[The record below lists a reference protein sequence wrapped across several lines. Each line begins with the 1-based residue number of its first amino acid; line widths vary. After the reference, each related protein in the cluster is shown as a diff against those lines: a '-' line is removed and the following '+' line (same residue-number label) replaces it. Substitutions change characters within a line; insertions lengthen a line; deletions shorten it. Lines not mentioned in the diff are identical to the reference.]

1 MTLDEVS
8 LMRNHLLVMPWRQR
22 LVLVRRLL
30 LLVVALALLA
40 TACGGPGGPEGAV
53 HVLKA
58 DGDVSPVME
67 RYINRGIDQ
76 AEDAKAMAV
85 VIELDTPGG
94 LMSSMEDIVKRIE
107 EDRIPVIVF
116 VSPKGAKAASAGTFI
131 TMASNIAAMAPST
144 RIGAASPVGAS
155 GEDIEGT
162 LGKKVTED
170 AVAYAK
176 SIANYRGR
184 NAEWAE
190 QAVREAVSATE
201 TEAVDLNVVDL
212 VADDLPSLLEAVDG
226 REVQLADRTV
236 TLATKEALEQDKI
249 VHNDMNLA
257 ERFLDLI
264 SDPNITFLLLS
275 LGSIALF
282 YEIVNPGQIF
292 PGVFGAIALVIAFF
306 SLSVLPFNWAGVIL
320 IFLAFA
326 LFIAEIFV
334 TSGGVLGIGGVVA
347 LILGG
352 LLLTWG
358 NPSGF
363 QVNMWL
369 VYGMAAAAGAFFLF
383 VVTSIIRIRSQPAVT
398 GVNTIIGRRA
408 VARSPL
414 DPAGMVFVD
423 GEYWSATLEDGRVE
437 EGEEVVV
444 TAVEGLK
451 LMVRKVG
458 KELENG

>member
-1 MTLDEVS
+1 
-8 LMRNHLLVMPWRQR
+8 MRDRLLVMPWMRR
-22 LVLVRRLL
+22 LIFVRRLL
-30 LLVVALALLA
+30 LLLVALAVLA

-58 DGDVSPVME
+58 DGDVNPVME
-67 RYINRGIDQ
+67 RYIDRGIDQ
-76 AEDAKAMAV
+76 AEDAKAVAV

-94 LMSSMEDIVKRIE
+94 LMSSMEGIVKRIE
-107 EDRIPVIVF
+107 EDRIPVIVH

-131 TMASNIAAMAPST
+131 TMAANIAAMAPST
-144 RIGAASPVGAS
+144 RIGAASPVGAG

-162 LGKKVTED
+162 MGKKVTED

-176 SIANYRGR
+176 SIANHRGR

-201 TEAVDLNVVDL
+201 TEAVDLDVVDL
-212 VADDLPSLLEAVDG
+212 IADDLPSLLEAVDG
-226 REVQLADRTV
+226 WEVQLVDRSV
-236 TLATKEALEQDKI
+236 ALATKDAPI
-249 VHNDMNLA
+249 VHNDMNFA
-257 ERFLDLI
+257 ERFLDIL
-264 SDPNITFLLLS
+264 SDPNIAFLLLS

-282 YEIVNPGQIF
+282 FEIVHPGQIF
-292 PGVFGAIALVIAFF
+292 PGVFGAIALIMAFF

-326 LFIAEIFV
+326 LFAAEIFV
-334 TSGGVLGIGGVVA
+334 TSGGILGIGGVVA

-358 NPSGF
+358 NPPEF
-363 QVNMWL
+363 QVSKWL
-369 VYGMAAAAGAFFLF
+369 VYGLGASIGAFFLF
-383 VVTSIIRIRSQPAVT
+383 VITSIIRIRRQPVVV
-398 GVNTIIGRRA
+398 GSHTIIGRRA

-414 DPAGMVFVD
+414 DPNGMVFVD
-423 GEYWSATLEDGRVE
+423 GEYWSATVEEGTVE

-444 TAVEGLK
+444 TAIEGLK
-451 LMVRKVG
+451 LMVRK
-458 KELENG
+458 

>member
-1 MTLDEVS
+1 
-8 LMRNHLLVMPWRQR
+8 MRDRILAMPRRQR

-30 LLVVALALLA
+30 LLTIALAFLA
-40 TACGGPGGPEGAV
+40 AACGPGGPEGAV

-58 DGDVSPVME
+58 DGDVNPVMA
-67 RYINRGIDQ
+67 RYIDRGIDQ
-76 AEDAKAMAV
+76 AEDAKAIAV

-94 LMSSMEDIVKRIE
+94 LMSSMEDIVQRIE
-107 EDRIPVIVF
+107 KDRIPVIVF

-131 TMASNIAAMAPST
+131 TMAANIAAMAPST
-144 RIGAASPVGAS
+144 RIGAASPVGAG

-176 SIANYRGR
+176 SIANYRDR

-226 REVQLADRTV
+226 REVQLVDRT
-236 TLATKEALEQDKI
+236 TALATRDALEEDRI
-249 VHNDMNLA
+249 VHNNMNFA
-257 ERFLDLI
+257 ERFLDII
-264 SDPNITFLLLS
+264 SDPNIAFLLLS

-282 YEIVNPGQIF
+282 FEIVHPGQIF
-292 PGVFGAIALVIAFF
+292 PGVFGAIALIMAFF
-306 SLSVLPFNWAGVIL
+306 SLSVLPFNWAGLIL
-320 IFLAFA
+320 ILLAFG
-326 LFIAEIFV
+326 LFVAEIFV
-334 TSGGVLGIGGVVA
+334 TSGGILGIGGVVA

-358 NPSGF
+358 NPPEF
-363 QVNMWL
+363 QVNRWL
-369 VYGMAAAAGAFFLF
+369 IYGMAAAAGAFFLF
-383 VVTSIIRIRSQPAVT
+383 VVTSLLRIRRQPAVT
-398 GVNTIIGRRA
+398 GVNTLIGRRG

-414 DPAGMVFVD
+414 DPNGMVFVD
-423 GEYWSATLEDGRVE
+423 GEYWSATLEEGSVE
-437 EGEEVVV
+437 EGEEVVI
-444 TAVEGLK
+444 TAIEGLK
-451 LMVRKVG
+451 LTVRK
-458 KELENG
+458 EERS

>member
-1 MTLDEVS
+1 
-8 LMRNHLLVMPWRQR
+8 MRNRLLVMAWKQR

-30 LLVVALALLA
+30 LLAVAPALLA
-40 TACGGPGGPEGAV
+40 AACGGPGGPEGAV

-58 DGDVSPVME
+58 NGDVNPVME
-67 RYINRGIDQ
+67 RYIDRGIDE
-76 AEDAKAMAV
+76 AEDAKAIAV

-107 EDRIPVIVF
+107 KDRIPVIVY

-131 TMASNIAAMAPST
+131 TMAANIAAMAPST
-144 RIGAASPVGAS
+144 RIGAASPVGAG

-201 TEAVDLNVVDL
+201 TEAVDLNVVDM

-226 REVQLADRTV
+226 REVQLVDRAV
-236 TLATKEALEQDKI
+236 TLATKDAEI
-249 VHNDMNLA
+249 VHNNMNLA

-264 SDPNITFLLLS
+264 SDPNIAFLLLS

-292 PGVFGAIALVIAFF
+292 PGVFGAIALIIAFF

-334 TSGGVLGIGGVVA
+334 TSGGILAIGGVVA
-347 LILGG
+347 LVLGG

-358 NPSGF
+358 NPPEF
-363 QVNMWL
+363 QVSKWL
-369 VYGMAAAAGAFFLF
+369 VYGLGASIGAFFLF
-383 VVTSIIRIRSQPAVT
+383 VITSIIRIRRQPVVVGSHT
-398 GVNTIIGRRA
+398 LIGRRA
-408 VARSPL
+408 VTRSPL
-414 DPAGMVFVD
+414 DPDGMVFVD
-423 GEYWSATLEDGRVE
+423 GEYWTATLEDGSVE

>member
-1 MTLDEVS
+1 MTLDEVP
-8 LMRNHLLVMPWRQR
+8 LMRDRILVMPRRQR
-22 LVLVRRLL
+22 LVLVRRLA

-40 TACGGPGGPEGAV
+40 AACGGPGGPEGAV

-58 DGDVSPVME
+58 DGDVNPVMA
-67 RYINRGIDQ
+67 RYIDRGINQ
-76 AEDAKAMAV
+76 AEDANAVAV

-94 LMSSMEDIVKRIE
+94 LMTSMEDIVKRIE
-107 EDRIPVIVF
+107 EDRIPVIVY

-131 TMASNIAAMAPST
+131 TMAANIAAMAPST
-144 RIGAASPVGAS
+144 RIGAASPVGAG

-212 VADDLPSLLEAVDG
+212 IADDLPSLLEAVDG
-226 REVQLADRTV
+226 REVQLVDRSV
-236 TLATKEALEQDKI
+236 ALATGDAEI

-292 PGVFGAIALVIAFF
+292 PGVFGAIALIIAFF

-320 IFLAFA
+320 IFLAFG
-326 LFIAEIFV
+326 LLIAEIFV
-334 TSGGVLGIGGVVA
+334 TSGGILAIGGVVA
-347 LILGG
+347 LVLGG

-358 NPSGF
+358 NPPEF
-363 QVNMWL
+363 QVNRWL
-369 VYGMAAAAGAFFLF
+369 IYSIAAAAGAFFLF
-383 VVTSIIRIRSQPAVT
+383 VVTSIIRIRRQPAVT
-398 GVNTIIGRRA
+398 GVNTLIGRRG

-414 DPAGMVFVD
+414 DPSGMVFVD
-423 GEYWSATLEDGRVE
+423 GEHWSATLEDGSAE

>member
-1 MTLDEVS
+1 MEE
-8 LMRNHLLVMPWRQR
+8 RPLVD
-22 LVLVRRLL
+22 LCRRLL
-30 LLVVALALLA
+30 VFGRRLFLLLAALALFA

-58 DGDVSPVME
+58 DGDVNPVME
-67 RYINRGIDQ
+67 RYIDRGIDQ

-107 EDRIPVIVF
+107 EDRIPVIVY

-131 TMASNIAAMAPST
+131 TMAANIAAMAPST
-144 RIGAASPVGAS
+144 RIGAASPVGTG
-155 GEDIEGT
+155 GEDIGGT

-170 AVAYAK
+170 AVAFAK

-184 NAEWAE
+184 NAQWAE
-190 QAVREAVSATE
+190 QAVREAASATE
-201 TEAVDLNVVDL
+201 TEALNLNVVDL
-212 VADDLPSLLEAVDG
+212 VANDLPSLLTAVDG
-226 REVQLADRTV
+226 REVKLADRNV
-236 TLATKEALEQDKI
+236 MLATKDADI
-249 VHNDMNLA
+249 VHNNMNFA
-257 ERFLDLI
+257 ERFLDLV

-282 YEIVNPGQIF
+282 FEIVNPGHIF

-306 SLSVLPFNWAGVIL
+306 SLSVLPFNWAGLIL

-326 LFIAEIFV
+326 LFVAELFV
-334 TSGGVLGIGGVVA
+334 TSHGILGIGGIVA

-358 NPSGF
+358 NPPAF
-363 QVNMWL
+363 QVNRWL
-369 VYGMAAAAGAFFLF
+369 VYGMASAAGAFFLF
-383 VVTSIIRIRSQPAVT
+383 VVTSIIRIRRQPAVT
-398 GVNTIIGRRA
+398 GVNTLIGRRA

-414 DPAGMVFVD
+414 DPTGMVFVD
-423 GEYWSATLEDGRVE
+423 GEHWSATVEDGRVE

-444 TAVEGLK
+444 TAIQGLK
-451 LMVRKVG
+451 LIVRKMG
-458 KELENG
+458 KELEHG

>member
-1 MTLDEVS
+1 
-8 LMRNHLLVMPWRQR
+8 MRDRILVMPRRQR
-22 LVLVRRLL
+22 LVLVRRLA

-40 TACGGPGGPEGAV
+40 AACGGPGGPEGAV

-58 DGDVSPVME
+58 DGDVNPVMA
-67 RYINRGIDQ
+67 RYIDRGIDQ
-76 AEDAKAMAV
+76 AEDANAVAV

-94 LMSSMEDIVKRIE
+94 LMTSMEDIVKRIE
-107 EDRIPVIVF
+107 EDRIPVIVY
-116 VSPKGAKAASAGTFI
+116 VSPRGAKAASAGTFI
-131 TMASNIAAMAPST
+131 TMAANIAAMAPST
-144 RIGAASPVGAS
+144 RIGAASPVGAG

-162 LGKKVTED
+162 MGKKVTED
-170 AVAYAK
+170 AVAYART
-176 SIANYRGR
+176 IANYRGR
-184 NAEWAE
+184 NAKWAE

-212 VADDLPSLLEAVDG
+212 VANDLPSLLEAVDG
-226 REVQLADRTV
+226 REVQLVDRTV
-236 TLATKEALEQDKI
+236 TLTTMEALEQDKI

-292 PGVFGAIALVIAFF
+292 PGVFGVIALIIAFF

-326 LFIAEIFV
+326 LFAAEIFV
-334 TSGGVLGIGGVVA
+334 TSGGILGIGGVVA

-358 NPSGF
+358 NPPEF
-363 QVNMWL
+363 QVSKWL
-369 VYGMAAAAGAFFLF
+369 VYGLGASIGAFFLF
-383 VVTSIIRIRSQPAVT
+383 VVTSIIRIRRQPVAVGIDT
-398 GVNTIIGRRA
+398 LIGRRA

-414 DPAGMVFVD
+414 DPDGMVFVD
-423 GEYWSATLEDGRVE
+423 GEYWTATLEDGSAE

-451 LMVRKVG
+451 LMVRK
-458 KELENG
+458 

>member
-1 MTLDEVS
+1 MEERPLVDFCG
-8 LMRNHLLVMPWRQR
+8 RLLVSG
-22 LVLVRRLL
+22 RRLFL
-30 LLVVALALLA
+30 LLAALALVA

-58 DGDVSPVME
+58 DTDVNPVME
-67 RYINRGIDQ
+67 RYIDRGIDQ

-107 EDRIPVIVF
+107 EDRIPVIVY

-131 TMASNIAAMAPST
+131 TMAANIAAMAPST
-144 RIGAASPVGAS
+144 RIGAASPVGTG

-170 AVAYAK
+170 AVAFAK

-184 NAEWAE
+184 NAQWAE

-201 TEAVDLNVVDL
+201 TEALQLNVVDL
-212 VADDLPSLLEAVDG
+212 VADDLPSLLAAVDG
-226 REVQLADRTV
+226 RQVQLANRSV
-236 TLATKEALEQDKI
+236 TLATKDATV
-249 VHNDMNLA
+249 VHNNMNFA
-257 ERFLDLI
+257 ESFLNLI

-282 YEIVNPGQIF
+282 FEIVSPGHIF
-292 PGVFGAIALVIAFF
+292 PGVFGAIALVMAFF
-306 SLSVLPFNWAGVIL
+306 SLSVLPFNWAGLIL

-326 LFIAEIFV
+326 LFVAEIFV
-334 TSGGVLGIGGVVA
+334 TSHGILGIGGVVA

-358 NPSGF
+358 NPPAF
-363 QVNMWL
+363 QVNRWL
-369 VYGMAAAAGAFFLF
+369 IYGMAAAAGGFFLF
-383 VVTSIIRIRSQPAVT
+383 VVTSIIRIRRQPAVT
-398 GVNTIIGRRA
+398 GVNTLIGRRA

-423 GEYWSATLEDGRVE
+423 GEHWSATVEDGRVE

-444 TAVEGLK
+444 TAIQGLK
-451 LMVRKVG
+451 LIVRKMG
-458 KELENG
+458 KELEHG

>member
-1 MTLDEVS
+1 
-8 LMRNHLLVMPWRQR
+8 MRDHLLVMPRMRR
-22 LVLVRRLL
+22 LIFVRRLL
-30 LLVVALALLA
+30 LLLVALAVLA
-40 TACGGPGGPEGAV
+40 VACGGPGGPEGAV

-58 DGDVSPVME
+58 DGDVNPVME
-67 RYINRGIDQ
+67 RYIDRGIDQ

-94 LMSSMEDIVKRIE
+94 LMSSMEGIVKRIE
-107 EDRIPVIVF
+107 EDRIPVIVH

-131 TMASNIAAMAPST
+131 TMAANIAAMAPST
-144 RIGAASPVGAS
+144 RIGAASPVGAG

-162 LGKKVTED
+162 MGKKVTED

-176 SIANYRGR
+176 SIANHRGR

-201 TEAVDLNVVDL
+201 TEALDLNVVDL

-226 REVQLADRTV
+226 WEVQLVDRSVALT
-236 TLATKEALEQDKI
+236 TKDAPI
-249 VHNDMNLA
+249 VHNDMNFA
-257 ERFLDLI
+257 ERFLDIL
-264 SDPNITFLLLS
+264 SDPNIAFLLLS

-282 YEIVNPGQIF
+282 FEIVHPGQIF
-292 PGVFGAIALVIAFF
+292 PGVFGAIALIMAFF
-306 SLSVLPFNWAGVIL
+306 SLSVLPFNWAGLIL

-326 LFIAEIFV
+326 LFAAEIFV
-334 TSGGVLGIGGVVA
+334 TSGGILGIGGVVA

-358 NPSGF
+358 NPPEF
-363 QVNMWL
+363 QVSKWL
-369 VYGMAAAAGAFFLF
+369 VYGLGASIGAFFLF
-383 VVTSIIRIRSQPAVT
+383 VITSIIRIRRQPVVVGSHT
-398 GVNTIIGRRA
+398 LIGRRA

-414 DPAGMVFVD
+414 DPNGMVFVD
-423 GEYWSATLEDGRVE
+423 GEYWSATLEDGSAE

-444 TAVEGLK
+444 RAIEGLK
-451 LMVRKVG
+451 LIVRKQ
-458 KELENG
+458 ERSNR

>member
-1 MTLDEVS
+1 MTLDEVP
-8 LMRNHLLVMPWRQR
+8 LMRDRILAMPQRQR
-22 LVLVRRLL
+22 LVFVRRLL
-30 LLVVALALLA
+30 LLAIALAFLA

-58 DGDVSPVME
+58 DGDVNPVMA
-67 RYINRGIDQ
+67 RYIDRGIDQ
-76 AEDAKAMAV
+76 AEDAKALAV

-131 TMASNIAAMAPST
+131 TMAANIAAMAPST
-144 RIGAASPVGAS
+144 RIGAASPVGS
-155 GEDIEGT
+155 GGEDIEGT

-190 QAVREAVSATE
+190 LAVREAVSATE

-212 VADDLPSLLEAVDG
+212 IADDLSSLLEAVDG
-226 REVQLADRTV
+226 REVQLVDHSV
-236 TLATKEALEQDKI
+236 TLATSDAEI
-249 VHNDMNLA
+249 VHNNMTFV
-257 ERFLDLI
+257 ERFLDII
-264 SDPNITFLLLS
+264 SDPNIAFLLLS

-282 YEIVNPGQIF
+282 FEIVHPGQIF
-292 PGVFGAIALVIAFF
+292 PGVFGAIALIMAFF
-306 SLSVLPFNWAGVIL
+306 SLSVLPFNWAGLIL
-320 IFLAFA
+320 IFLAFG
-326 LFIAEIFV
+326 LFVAEIFV
-334 TSGGVLGIGGVVA
+334 TSGGILGIGGVVA

-352 LLLTWG
+352 MLLTWG
-358 NPSGF
+358 NPPEF
-363 QVNMWL
+363 QVSKWL
-369 VYGMAAAAGAFFLF
+369 IIGMAAAAGAFFLF
-383 VVTSIIRIRSQPAVT
+383 VVTSLLRIRRQPAVT
-398 GVNTIIGRRA
+398 GVNTLIGRHA

-414 DPAGMVFVD
+414 DPNGMVFVD
-423 GEYWSATLEDGRVE
+423 GEYWSATLEEGSVE

-451 LMVRKVG
+451 LTVRK
-458 KELENG
+458 EERS

>member
-1 MTLDEVS
+1 MEE
-8 LMRNHLLVMPWRQR
+8 RPLVD
-22 LVLVRRLL
+22 LCRRLL
-30 LLVVALALLA
+30 VLGRRLFLLLAALALFA

-58 DGDVSPVME
+58 AGDVNPVME
-67 RYINRGIDQ
+67 RYIDRGIDQ

-107 EDRIPVIVF
+107 EDRIPVIVY

-131 TMASNIAAMAPST
+131 TMAANIAAMAPST
-144 RIGAASPVGAS
+144 RIGAASPVGTG
-155 GEDIEGT
+155 GEDIGGT

-170 AVAYAK
+170 AVAFAK

-184 NAEWAE
+184 NAAWAE
-190 QAVREAVSATE
+190 QAVREAASATE
-201 TEAVDLNVVDL
+201 TEAVQLNVVDL
-212 VADDLPSLLEAVDG
+212 EADDLPSLLTAVDG
-226 REVQLADRTV
+226 RQVQLADRNV
-236 TLATKEALEQDKI
+236 TLATKNAD
-249 VHNDMNLA
+249 VVYNNMNFA
-257 ERFLDLI
+257 ESFLNLI

-282 YEIVNPGQIF
+282 FEIVSPGHIF

-306 SLSVLPFNWAGVIL
+306 SLSVLPFNWAGLIL

-326 LFIAEIFV
+326 LFVAELFV
-334 TSGGVLGIGGVVA
+334 TSHGILGIGGIVA

-358 NPSGF
+358 NPPAF
-363 QVNMWL
+363 QVNRWL
-369 VYGMAAAAGAFFLF
+369 VYGMASAAGAFFLF
-383 VVTSIIRIRSQPAVT
+383 VVTSIIRIRRQPAVT
-398 GVNTIIGRRA
+398 GVNTLIGRRA

-414 DPAGMVFVD
+414 DPTGMVFVE
-423 GEYWSATLEDGRVE
+423 GEHWSATVEDGRVE

-444 TAVEGLK
+444 TAIQGLK
-451 LMVRKVG
+451 LIVRKIG
-458 KELENG
+458 KELEHG

>member
-1 MTLDEVS
+1 MRLDEVS
-8 LMRNHLLVMPWRQR
+8 LMRNRLLVMPRRQR
-22 LVLVRRLL
+22 LVFVRRLL
-30 LLVVALALLA
+30 LLAVALALLA
-40 TACGGPGGPEGAV
+40 AACGGPGGPEGAV

-58 DGDVSPVME
+58 DGDVNPVMA
-67 RYINRGIDQ
+67 RYIDRGIDQ
-76 AEDAKAMAV
+76 AEDAKAIAV

-94 LMSSMEDIVKRIE
+94 LMTSMEDIVKRIE
-107 EDRIPVIVF
+107 KDRIPVIVF

-131 TMASNIAAMAPST
+131 TMAANIAAMAPST
-144 RIGAASPVGAS
+144 RIGAASPVGAG

-162 LGKKVTED
+162 MGKKVTED

-212 VADDLPSLLEAVDG
+212 VADDLPSLLEKVDG
-226 REVQLADRTV
+226 REVQLVDGSV
-236 TLATKEALEQDKI
+236 ALTTRDAPI
-249 VHNDMNLA
+249 VHNNMNFA
-257 ERFLDLI
+257 ERFLDII
-264 SDPNITFLLLS
+264 SDPNIAFLLLS

-282 YEIVNPGQIF
+282 FEIVHPGQIF
-292 PGVFGAIALVIAFF
+292 PGVFGAIALIMAFF
-306 SLSVLPFNWAGVIL
+306 SLSVLPFNWAGLIL

-326 LFIAEIFV
+326 LFAAEIFV
-334 TSGGVLGIGGVVA
+334 TSGGILGIGGVVA

-358 NPSGF
+358 NPPEF
-363 QVNMWL
+363 QVSKWL
-369 VYGMAAAAGAFFLF
+369 VYGLGASIGAFFLF
-383 VVTSIIRIRSQPAVT
+383 VITSIIRIRRQPVVVGSHT
-398 GVNTIIGRRA
+398 LIGRRA
-408 VARSPL
+408 VTRSPL
-414 DPAGMVFVD
+414 DPDGMVFVD
-423 GEYWSATLEDGRVE
+423 GEYWTATLEDGSAE

-451 LMVRKVG
+451 LMVRKQ
-458 KELENG
+458 ERSRR

>member
-1 MTLDEVS
+1 
-8 LMRNHLLVMPWRQR
+8 MRDRILVMPWRRR

-40 TACGGPGGPEGAV
+40 AACGGPGGPEGAV

-58 DGDVSPVME
+58 DGDVNPVMS
-67 RYINRGIDQ
+67 RYIDRGIDQ
-76 AEDAKAMAV
+76 AEDAKAVAV

-107 EDRIPVIVF
+107 EDRIPVIVH
-116 VSPKGAKAASAGTFI
+116 VSPKGAG
-131 TMASNIAAMAPST
+131 
-144 RIGAASPVGAS
+144 

-176 SIANYRGR
+176 SIANFRGR

-190 QAVREAVSATE
+190 KAVREAVSATE
-201 TEAVDLNVVDL
+201 TEAVELNVVDL
-212 VADDLPSLLEAVDG
+212 IANDLFSLLEAVDG
-226 REVQLADRTV
+226 REVQLVDRTV
-236 TLATKEALEQDKI
+236 TLTTKEALEQDKI

-257 ERFLDLI
+257 ERFLDII
-264 SDPNITFLLLS
+264 SDPNIAFLLLS

-292 PGVFGAIALVIAFF
+292 PGVFGAIALIMAFF

-326 LFIAEIFV
+326 LLIAEIFV
-334 TSGGVLGIGGVVA
+334 TSGGILAIGGVVA
-347 LILGG
+347 LVLGG

-358 NPSGF
+358 NPPEF
-363 QVNMWL
+363 QVNRWL
-369 VYGMAAAAGAFFLF
+369 IYSIAAAAGAFFLF
-383 VVTSIIRIRSQPAVT
+383 VVTSIVRIRRQPAVT
-398 GVNTIIGRRA
+398 GVNTLIGRRG

-414 DPAGMVFVD
+414 DPSGMVFVD
-423 GEYWSATLEDGRVE
+423 GEYWSATLEEGTAE
-437 EGEEVVV
+437 EGEEVVI

-451 LMVRKVG
+451 LMVRK
-458 KELENG
+458 

>member
-1 MTLDEVS
+1 MRLDEVS
-8 LMRNHLLVMPWRQR
+8 LMRDRLLVMPRRHR
-22 LVLVRRLL
+22 LVFVRRLL
-30 LLVVALALLA
+30 LLAAALALLA
-40 TACGGPGGPEGAV
+40 AACGGPGGPEGAV

-58 DGDVSPVME
+58 NGDVNPVME
-67 RYINRGIDQ
+67 RYIDRGIDQ
-76 AEDAKAMAV
+76 AEDAKAIAV

-107 EDRIPVIVF
+107 NDRIPVIVY

-131 TMASNIAAMAPST
+131 TMAANIAAMAPST
-144 RIGAASPVGAS
+144 RIGAASPVGTG

-170 AVAYAK
+170 AVAFAK

-184 NAEWAE
+184 NAQWAE

-226 REVQLADRTV
+226 REVRLVDRSA
-236 TLATKEALEQDKI
+236 TLATRDAEI
-249 VHNDMNLA
+249 VHNNMNFA

-282 YEIVNPGQIF
+282 FEIVNPGHIF
-292 PGVFGAIALVIAFF
+292 PGVFGAIALIIAFF

-320 IFLAFA
+320 IFLAFG
-326 LFIAEIFV
+326 LFVAEIFV
-334 TSGGVLGIGGVVA
+334 TSGGILGIGGVVA

-358 NPSGF
+358 NPPEF
-363 QVNMWL
+363 QVSRWL
-369 VYGMAAAAGAFFLF
+369 VIGMAAAAGAFFLF
-383 VVTSIIRIRSQPAVT
+383 VVTSIIRIRRQPAVT
-398 GVNTIIGRRA
+398 GINTLIGRRG

-414 DPAGMVFVD
+414 NPSGMVFVD
-423 GEYWSATLEDGRVE
+423 GEHWSATVEDGKVE

-444 TAVEGLK
+444 TAIKGLK
-451 LMVRKVG
+451 LTVRK
-458 KELENG
+458 LERS

>member
-1 MTLDEVS
+1 
-8 LMRNHLLVMPWRQR
+8 MRNRLLVMAWKQR

-30 LLVVALALLA
+30 LLAVAPALLA
-40 TACGGPGGPEGAV
+40 AACGGPGGPEGAV

-58 DGDVSPVME
+58 NGDVNPVME
-67 RYINRGIDQ
+67 RYIDRGIDE
-76 AEDAKAMAV
+76 AEDAKAIAV

-107 EDRIPVIVF
+107 KDRIPVIVY

-131 TMASNIAAMAPST
+131 TMAANIAAMAPST
-144 RIGAASPVGAS
+144 RIGAASPVGAG

-201 TEAVDLNVVDL
+201 TEAVDLNVVDM

-226 REVQLADRTV
+226 REVQLVDRAV
-236 TLATKEALEQDKI
+236 TLATKDAEI
-249 VHNDMNLA
+249 VHNNMNLA

-264 SDPNITFLLLS
+264 SDPNIAFLLLS

-292 PGVFGAIALVIAFF
+292 PGVFGAIALIIAFF

-334 TSGGVLGIGGVVA
+334 TSGGILGIGGVVA

-358 NPSGF
+358 NPPEF
-363 QVNMWL
+363 QVSKWL
-369 VYGMAAAAGAFFLF
+369 VYGLGASIGAFFLF
-383 VVTSIIRIRSQPAVT
+383 VITSIIRIRRQPVVVGSHT
-398 GVNTIIGRRA
+398 LIGRRA
-408 VARSPL
+408 VTRSPL
-414 DPAGMVFVD
+414 DPDGMVFVD
-423 GEYWSATLEDGRVE
+423 GEYWTATLEDGSVE

>member
-1 MTLDEVS
+1 MRLDEVS
-8 LMRNHLLVMPWRQR
+8 LMRNHLLVMPRMQR
-22 LVLVRRLL
+22 LVFVRRLL
-30 LLVVALALLA
+30 LLVVALLLLA
-40 TACGGPGGPEGAV
+40 AACGGPGGPEGAV

-58 DGDVSPVME
+58 DGDVNPVMH

-107 EDRIPVIVF
+107 EDRIPVIVY

-131 TMASNIAAMAPST
+131 TMAANIAAMAPST
-144 RIGAASPVGAS
+144 RIGAASPVGAG

-226 REVQLADRTV
+226 REVQLVDRTV
-236 TLATKEALEQDKI
+236 ALTTREAEI
-249 VHNDMNLA
+249 VHNNMNLA

-292 PGVFGAIALVIAFF
+292 PGVFGAIALIIAFF

-398 GVNTIIGRRA
+398 GVDILIGRRG

-414 DPAGMVFVD
+414 DPSGMVFVD
-423 GEYWSATLEDGRVE
+423 GEYWSATLEDGSAE

-444 TAVEGLK
+444 TAIEGLR
-451 LMVRKVG
+451 LIVRKKG

>member
-1 MTLDEVS
+1 MT
-8 LMRNHLLVMPWRQR
+8 NHRSGVLWRR
-22 LVLVRRLL
+22 PL
-30 LLVVALALLA
+30 LLVPGVLFLLA
-40 TACGGPGGPEGAV
+40 ALGLLAAACGGPGGPEGAV

-58 DGDVSPVME
+58 DGDVNPVMS
-67 RYINRGIDQ
+67 RYIDRGIDQ
-76 AEDAKAMAV
+76 AEDANAVAV

-94 LMSSMEDIVKRIE
+94 LVSSMEDIVKRIE
-107 EDRIPVIVF
+107 KDRIPVIVH

-131 TMASNIAAMAPST
+131 TMAANIAAMSPST
-144 RIGAASPVGAS
+144 RIGAASPVGAG

-170 AVAYAK
+170 AVAFAK

-184 NAEWAE
+184 NADWAE

-212 VADDLPSLLEAVDG
+212 IADDLFDLLEKVDG
-226 REVQLADRTV
+226 REVELVDRDV
-236 TLATKEALEQDKI
+236 TLATKDAEI
-249 VHNDMNLA
+249 VHNNMNFA

-326 LFIAEIFV
+326 MFVAEIFV
-334 TSGGVLGIGGVVA
+334 TSGGVLGIGGVVS

-358 NPSGF
+358 NPPEF
-363 QVNMWL
+363 QVNRWL
-369 VYGMAAAAGAFFLF
+369 IYGIAAAAGAFFLF
-383 VVTSIIRIRSQPAVT
+383 VVTSIIRIRRQPAVM
-398 GVNTIIGRRA
+398 GINTLIGRRA
-408 VARSPL
+408 VARSRLNPN
-414 DPAGMVFVD
+414 GMVFVE
-423 GEYWSATLEDGRVE
+423 GELWSATVEDGEVE
-437 EGEEVVV
+437 EDEEVVV

-451 LMVRKVG
+451 LIVRKQ
-458 KELENG
+458 ERS